1 MVPRLLGWR
10 MLLTWLQISNG
21 TVGKPNPTDPSTA
34 FPSTKHSPVFADPFA
49 KIFDDVDRS
58 ATKSREIIIGHSLRQ
73 RLLLVCFI
81 AKQDIITI
89 ISARKATRRERQDY
103 EENVKS

>member
-1 MVPRLLGWR
+1 MAAKFEWDRRKAKSNLSKHGVSFDEA
-10 MLLTWLQISNG
+10 LT
-21 TVGKPNPTDPSTA
+21 
-34 FPSTKHSPVFADPFA
+34 VFADPLA

-58 ATKSREIIIGHSLRQ
+58 ATEPREIIVGYSLRQ

-81 AKQDIITI
+81 ANQDVIRV